1 MTANDYLVGMHWH
14 DVIVI
19 GAGHNGLVAALLFA
33 KKGLKVLVVE
43 EKETIGGAVRTERPF
58 AKVPDLAASTG
69 ATQLGLMPPELLA
82 KLEIELPLVR
92 HEPHTFLPTT
102 TKGRSLALS
111 TDAAQTKEQIT
122 RFSSEGDAKAY
133 EAMNAELAQMR
144 DDVARTWLEE
154 PLSIEETAER
164 YVRGGLRAAFV
175 DLCRKPLAAYL
186 DRWAFGSDAL
196 KGLIATCALSGAYG
210 TWDTPGT
217 GMSFF
222 ARHMTRLPDSHGS
235 WMSVR
240 GGMGTVARMI
250 ADGAIRHGAILE
262 TEAKVS
268 SIVVE
273 NGVAKGV
280 VLKDGTM
287 HHATAVLCN
296 ADPFRMREMVG
307 REKLPADYNSRLDGY
322 RRDGMAMK
330 VDLALSA
337 LPQLACAP
345 DAFDRPG
352 FAPTM
357 HLFPDE
363 GGVLRSFKEGFEGA
377 KLGKLSDPARIEWQ
391 VHTLLDRS
399 LQDADG
405 HHHASLLA
413 QWVPH
418 EPLGTTW
425 DAASDSYVK
434 KLLAICD
441 RFAPGTSALVV
452 DTFVLSPPKIE
463 QHFGITHGNMHHVD
477 NGFGFADR
485 LPYGTPVQGLY
496 TCSAGTHPAD
506 AVVGAAGHNA
516 ALRLLRDMGKPLTAP
531 PPRLSAPPPR

>member
-33 KKGLKVLVVE
+33 KKGLKVLIVE

-58 AKVPDLAASTG
+58 PKVPDLAASTG
-69 ATQLGLMPPELLA
+69 ATLLGLMPPELLA
-82 KLEIELPLVR
+82 KLEIELPLIR
-92 HEPHTFLPTT
+92 HDPHTFLPTT
-102 TKGRSLALS
+102 GNRSLALS
-111 TDAAQTKEQIT
+111 SDAAQTREQIT
-122 RFSSEGDAKAY
+122 RFSGEGDAKAY
-133 EAMNAELAQMR
+133 DAMRAELAAFR
-144 DDVARTWLEE
+144 DDVARSWLEE
-154 PLSIEETAER
+154 PLSVEATTER
-164 YVRGGLRAAFV
+164 YVRPALRAAFV
-175 DLCRKPLAAYL
+175 ELCRGSVGAYV
-186 DRWAFGSDAL
+186 DRWGFKSDSL
-196 KGLIATCALSGAYG
+196 KAVIATSGFSGCYG

-217 GMSFF
+217 GMGFLV
-222 ARHMTRLPDSHGS
+222 RQMGRLPDSGGA

-273 NGVAKGV
+273 NGAAKGV

-296 ADPFRMREMVG
+296 ADPFRMREMLG
-307 REKLPADYNSRLDGY
+307 RDKLTAEYNERLDGY
-322 RRDGMAMK
+322 RRDSMAMK
-330 VDLALSA
+330 VDLALTA
-337 LPQLACAP
+337 LPRLACAP
-345 DAFDRPG
+345 DAFTRAG

-357 HLFPDE
+357 HLLPDE
-363 GGVLRSFKEGFEGA
+363 KDVLRSFKEGFEAA
-377 KLGKLSDPARIEWQ
+377 KQGKLSDFPRIEWQ
-391 VHTLLDRS
+391 VHTALDPS
-399 LQDADG
+399 LQDEGG
-405 HHHASLLA
+405 HHHASLLV

-418 EPLGTTW
+418 ELAGTTW
-425 DAASDSYVK
+425 DAEAEPYVK

-452 DTFVLSPPKIE
+452 DTFILHPQKIE
-463 QHFGITHGNMHHVD
+463 QHFGITRGNMHHVD
-477 NGFGFADR
+477 NGFGFDDR

-506 AVVGAAGHNA
+506 AVIGAAGHNA
-516 ALRLLRDMGKPLTAP
+516 AVRLLRDMGKPLTAP

>member
-33 KKGLKVLVVE
+33 RKGLKVLIVE

-69 ATQLGLMPPELLA
+69 ATMLGLMPPELLA
-82 KLEIELPLVR
+82 KLDVELPLIR
-92 HEPHTFLPTT
+92 RDPHTLLPTT
-102 TKGRSLALS
+102 ELRSLALS
-111 TDAAQTKEQIT
+111 SDAARTREEIT
-122 RFSSEGDAKAY
+122 RFSCEADAKAY
-133 EAMNAELAQMR
+133 EAMRAELAAMR
-144 DDVARTWLEE
+144 DDVARSWLEE
-154 PLSIEETAER
+154 PLTIEETAER
-164 YVRGGLRAAFV
+164 YVRAPLRAAFV
-175 DLCRKPLAAYL
+175 DLCRKSVGAYV
-186 DRWAFGSDAL
+186 DRWGMKSEHL
-196 KGLIATCALSGAYG
+196 KAMVGACGFTGAYG
-210 TWDTPGT
+210 SWDTPGT
-217 GMSFF
+217 GMAFF
-222 ARHMTRLPDSHGS
+222 AHQMGRLPDSDGT

-262 TEAKVS
+262 TEAPAS

-296 ADPFRMREMVG
+296 ADPFRMRDMLG
-307 REKLPADYNSRLDGY
+307 RDKLTAEYNDRLDGY

-330 VDLALSA
+330 VDLALSG
-337 LPQLACAP
+337 LPKLTCLP
-345 DAFDRPG
+345 GAFDRPG

-357 HLFPDE
+357 HLLPEAD
-363 GGVLRSFKEGFEGA
+363 VIRSLTDGFEA
-377 KLGKLSDPARIEWQ
+377 ATKGKIAGFPRIEWQ
-391 VHTLLDRS
+391 IHTTADAS
-399 LQDADG
+399 LQDAGG
-405 HHHASLLA
+405 HHHASLLV
-413 QWVPH
+413 QWVPY
-418 EPLGTTW
+418 ELAGTTW
-425 DAASDSYVK
+425 DAQQEAIVK

-441 RFAPGTSALVV
+441 RFAPGTSKLVV
-452 DTFVLSPPKIE
+452 DTFVLHPQKIE
-463 QHFGITHGNMHHVD
+463 QHFGITRGNMHHVD

-506 AVVGAAGHNA
+506 AVIGAAGHNA
-516 ALRLLRDMGKPLTAP
+516 AMRLLRDMGKPLTAP
-531 PPRLSAPPPR
+531 PPRLSAAPPRHP